1 MRLTRIFMAAACGG
15 LALAACDKPATTNDA
30 AISENAAEAAGDET
44 IAAGLGGDK
53 KFADA
58 AKNAGL
64 DRTLDGPGPY
74 TVLVPSDAAFD
85 KLPAGALDTLM
96 KPEGRPEL
104 TKLLTFHVLPGT
116 ILAADIAKA
125 IDAGGG
131 KTQLPTM
138 GGGLLTATKDGDK
151 IVIADGAGGKAVV
164 TQADDKRSNGVIHRV
179 DGVLMPS

>member
-1 MRLTRIFMAAACGG
+1 MRLTRIFMAAACGAW
-15 LALAACDKPATTNDA
+15 ALAACDKRDATGNAATTEEA
-30 AISENAAEAAGDET
+30 AAAAGDET
-44 IAAGLGGDK
+44 IADGLGGDK

-96 KPEGRPEL
+96 KPEGRAEL

-125 IDAGGG
+125 IEAGGG

-138 GGGLLTATKDGDK
+138 AGTTLTATKDGDK
-151 IVIADGAGGKAVV
+151 IVIADGAGGKASV
-164 TQADDKRSNGVIHRV
+164 TEADDKRSNGVIHRV